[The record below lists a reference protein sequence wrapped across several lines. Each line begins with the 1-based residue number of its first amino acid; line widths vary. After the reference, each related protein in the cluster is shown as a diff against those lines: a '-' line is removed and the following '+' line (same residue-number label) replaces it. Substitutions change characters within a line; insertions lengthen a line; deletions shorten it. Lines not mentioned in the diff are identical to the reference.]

1 MEAMTEAEAMTED
14 NKNYWKAQN
23 LKRGHLAVLR
33 HLMKKFR
40 DIRAIKNFTNDDQML
55 EYLLDIERTA
65 REQDV
70 IIEAKACAQCGA
82 PINVELDS
90 YEGITHHHID
100 NKSDCFGCIKTRH
113 QLKTK
118 TEVPS
123 GSTITKIGREMQVEQ
138 KDRAIQPKEKIRE
151 IDKDSGWK
159 SMD

>member
-23 LKRGHLAVLR
+23 LKRGHLAVLK

-65 REQDV
+65 REQDA
-70 IIEAKACAQCGA
+70 ITESKACAQCGA
-82 PINVELDS
+82 PINLELDS
-90 YEGITHHHID
+90 YDGITHQHVD
-100 NKSDCFGCIKTRH
+100 SKSDCFGCIKTKYRV
-113 QLKTK
+113 KTK
-118 TEVPS
+118 IEVPS
-123 GSTITKIGREMQVEQ
+123 GSHLPKVSQKVLVELKDQ
-138 KDRAIQPKEKIRE
+138 KAEKVEEKIQSASSNWR
-151 IDKDSGWK
+151 